1 MDKENPVVL
10 VIAGY
15 DPSGASGVIRD
26 VKTLGKLG
34 VYGIATVTAITVQN
48 VSEVQEVVPLS
59 PGTVRKQI
67 IALLEEF
74 PVEYAKVGMLAT
86 GDVAREVAKIIE
98 DRGIKAVV
106 DPVLRSSS
114 GYPLVDSPES
124 IKPIL
129 RAAEVIT
136 PNVPEAEILSG
147 IRIRN
152 REDMIRAGKKL
163 EDMYGCTVVKG
174 GHLGGEDMLFCGEMH
189 SVRLEKLP
197 YEVRGTGCA
206 FSSALAAFL
215 SRGYGIRE
223 AFVNS
228 RLFVQREME
237 NSLPFGNSRVMP

>member
-1 MDKENPVVL
+1 MEKEYPAVL

-34 VYGIATVTAITVQN
+34 VYGIAAVTAITVQN
-48 VSEVQEVVPLS
+48 VSEVREVVPLS
-59 PGTVRKQI
+59 PGTVRMQI
-67 IALLEEF
+67 ETLLEEF

-86 GDVAREVAKIIE
+86 GEVALEVARIIK

-124 IKPIL
+124 LEPIL
-129 RAAEVIT
+129 RVAEVIT

-147 IRIRN
+147 IEIRN

-163 EDMYGCTVVKG
+163 EDLYGCTVVKG
-174 GHLGGEDMLFCGEMH
+174 GHLSGEDMLFCGDMH
-189 SVRLEKLP
+189 SARLEKLP

-206 FSSALAAFL
+206 FSSALAAYL

-228 RLFVQREME
+228 RLFMQREME
-237 NSLPFGNSRVMP
+237 KSIPFESGRVLP